1 MTRTFLRLALIVA
14 MPVSLA
20 LSSVPASA
28 AAPSAT
34 VVISPTAQL
43 QPLGSALLTIDYQ
56 CQPGF
61 FGGGA
66 FLETEL
72 EQPGTFGF
80 SITFNMTCDDQKH
93 RATFDNLPGP
103 FKPGSASAIALVSNL
118 SGNSSKIAQ
127 AEVTVK

>member
-43 QPLGSALLTIDYQ
+43 QPLGTALLTIDYQ

-61 FGGGA
+61 FGGVA
-66 FLETEL
+66 LLETEL

-80 SITFNMTCDDQKH
+80 SFTINMTCDDQKH
-93 RATFDNLPGP
+93 RVAFNNAPGP
-103 FKPGSASAIALVSNL
+103 FSPGSASAFAFVSNG
-118 SGNSSKIAQ
+118 SFNSFKLAQ